1 MVCHCFVHCIVC
13 LTTSGFR
20 LPFWGDDRVRLM
32 VFVTTYN
39 NISIIFW
46 QSLLL
51 AEETAVTGK
60 PTELPQ
66 VTDKTLSH
74 NVVSSIH
81 PAMDLI
87 PFLMVLW

>member
-1 MVCHCFVHCIVC
+1 
-13 LTTSGFR
+13 
-20 LPFWGDDRVRLM
+20 M
-32 VFVTTYN
+32 VFDTTYN

-51 AEETAVTGK
+51 AEETAVTGT
-60 PTELPQ
+60 PTELPR